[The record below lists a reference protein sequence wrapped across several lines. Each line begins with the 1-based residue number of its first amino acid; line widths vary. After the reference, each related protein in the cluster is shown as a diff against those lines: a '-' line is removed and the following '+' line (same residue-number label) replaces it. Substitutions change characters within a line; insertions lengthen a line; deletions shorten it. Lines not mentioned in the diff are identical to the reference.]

1 METMEQLQNEKQD
14 VTVEEIQKQPK
25 KKIWKGILFSVL
37 AMIVALVIQ
46 MLVGIPV
53 AAILMVQCTAQAGG
67 DANVAMQL
75 YMEAATGTEF
85 MTDLL
90 VASTA
95 VYGIVVLL
103 WYKLAYVKK
112 YTVEKREAFKENVLK
127 GKILI
132 SLVIAAV
139 GCYCFDILVA
149 TLVSIISPE
158 SLESFNSLMGSVL
171 SGDEFMA
178 FLAVVILAP
187 IAEELLFRGIIFR
200 MLTKHWSERAAIIVS
215 ALLFGIF
222 HMNLMQA
229 IYVLPIG
236 LLLGYTAYKCKSVLP
251 CILIHMINNFMPYV
265 LGILPETLQV
275 EWFIAIIVVVCAGG
289 LFAIWK
295 MPKRA
300 ENV

>member
-1 METMEQLQNEKQD
+1 MEQMVNENQN
-14 VTVEEIQKQPK
+14 VNVEQIQPK

-37 AMIVALVIQ
+37 AMVAAFAVQ
-46 MLVGIPV
+46 MVVGIPM
-53 AAILMVQCTAQAGG
+53 AAVLMVQCTAQAGG
-67 DANVAMQL
+67 DANTAMQL
-75 YMEAATGTEF
+75 YMEAAEGTDF
-85 MTDLL
+85 MTNLL

-103 WYKLAYVKK
+103 WYKLVYVKK
-112 YTVEKREAFKENVLK
+112 YTAEKREAFKENLLK
-127 GKILI
+127 GKVLI

-149 TLVSIISPE
+149 TVVSIISPE
-158 SLESFNSLMGSVL
+158 ALETFNSLMDSALG
-171 SGDEFMA
+171 GDELMA

-200 MLTKHWSERAAIIVS
+200 MLEKHWSEIAAIIVS
-215 ALLFGIF
+215 ALFFGIY

-265 LGILPETLQV
+265 LGVLPESLQV
-275 EWFIAIIVVVCAGG
+275 EWFAALIVLVCAAV
-289 LFAIWK
+289 LFVIWK
-295 MPKRA
+295 MPKKA

>member
-1 METMEQLQNEKQD
+1 MEQMQNEKQD
-14 VTVEEIQKQPK
+14 VTVEQAQNQPK
-25 KKIWKGILFSVL
+25 KKVWKGILFSVL
-37 AMIVALVIQ
+37 AMVAVFAIQ
-46 MLVGIPV
+46 MIVGIPA
-53 AAILMVQCTAQAGG
+53 AAILMVQCTVQAGG
-67 DANVAMQL
+67 DANAATEL

-85 MTDLL
+85 MTNLL

-112 YTVEKREAFKENVLK
+112 YTAEKREAFKENVLK
-127 GKILI
+127 GKVLI
-132 SLVIAAV
+132 SLVIVAV

-149 TLVSIISPE
+149 TVVSIISPE
-158 SLESFNSLMGSVL
+158 ALEAFNSLMDSALG
-171 SGDEFMA
+171 GDELMA

-200 MLTKHWSERAAIIVS
+200 MLVKHWSEIAAVIVS

-265 LGILPETLQV
+265 LGVLPESLQV
-275 EWFIAIIVVVCAGG
+275 EWFFAIIVLVCAVA

-295 MPKRA
+295 MPKKA